1 MAAPTL
7 YLRRFFLQACRYPCF
22 PNNRKTLAALEARLR
37 SELRANTFD
46 PSRGRSP
53 FLPCGAQAIGAVQD
67 HYTALFGDAV
77 EFDELRESYAM
88 PRSVIP
94 DADRREA
101 FTSFIFWAS

>member
-1 MAAPTL
+1 VEYWASEEYGT
-7 YLRRFFLQACRYPCF
+7 RFDLLHEEQG
-22 PNNRKTLAALEARLR
+22 AALEARLR